1 MTMIGFI
8 TWNSSLVPLIE
19 SLCSLITCGFEFS
32 VLRSLL
38 LFTSFAFLFRKK
50 KYDKEQKQLVQILY
64 RPSASIDVAFITQKE
79 RVW

>member
-1 MTMIGFI
+1 MMKIGFI

-19 SLCSLITCGFEFS
+19 SLCSLNTCWFEFL
-32 VLRSLL
+32 VLCSLF
-38 LFTSFAFLFRKK
+38 LFTSFAFLFQKK
-50 KYDKEQKQLVQILY
+50 KYDKEQKQLVQILS